1 MSRNEEF
8 FILRIIS
15 GDFLMPP
22 RNKHPAIPTVNNCLR
37 INFFHRIYLASVNF
51 IIEHIHFI
59 RNTRPHLKE
68 KFLIVIV

>member
-1 MSRNEEF
+1 
-8 FILRIIS
+8 
-15 GDFLMPP
+15 MPP